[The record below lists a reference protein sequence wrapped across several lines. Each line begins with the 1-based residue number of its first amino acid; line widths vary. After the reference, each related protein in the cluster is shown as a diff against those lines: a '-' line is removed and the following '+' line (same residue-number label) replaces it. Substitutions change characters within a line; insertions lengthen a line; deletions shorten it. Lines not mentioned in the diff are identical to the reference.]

1 MRCTD
6 VGQKPRNI
14 AVGHAVPLRK
24 IAEGGAEL
32 AVRTAVL
39 AHNHHGGT
47 GIRLFNIDREL

>member
-24 IAEGGAEL
+24 IAERGAEL
-32 AVRTAVL
+32 AVRTAV
-39 AHNHHGGT
+39 HQM
-47 GIRLFNIDREL
+47 FE

>member
-24 IAEGGAEL
+24 IAERGAEL
-32 AVRTAVL
+32 AVRTTVPKCL
-39 AHNHHGGT
+39 SIEKMVT
-47 GIRLFNIDREL
+47 IYS